1 LSYTV
6 GGAARSVANRR
17 GSQGYGP
24 DFAGSK
30 PRRRERLGDRAL
42 RYDDQFRTLKSG
54 TPQATYPRRP
64 DVDEINRVPKLSEP
78 DPFTT
83 GIAGWVNRKSNGYAD
98 IRSFVLSLNA
108 SAFSENILAM
118 SRDAK
123 ALPGLQLA
131 RWFVR
136 IARALRKRSDRP
148 PSSAS
153 TSGPQDV
160 LATIG
165 PPFLSPPT
173 ILPSIH
179 VGDGT
184 NNAVVSGE
192 AQH

>member
-1 LSYTV
+1 MSYTV
-6 GGAARSVANRR
+6 GGPARSVANRR
-17 GSQGYGP
+17 GSEGYGP

-108 SAFSENILAM
+108 SAFSENILTK

-123 ALPGLQLA
+123 ACLSCNLHDGSCELHGL
-131 RWFVR
+131 
-136 IARALRKRSDRP
+136 
-148 PSSAS
+148 
-153 TSGPQDV
+153 
-160 LATIG
+160 
-165 PPFLSPPT
+165 
-173 ILPSIH
+173 
-179 VGDGT
+179 
-184 NNAVVSGE
+184 
-192 AQH
+192 